1 MADGAAADPKP
12 RTFQEP
18 KMISAEQNYRGVFD
32 NKVGYG
38 SSPAVINV
46 DFVRAYTTP
55 GAAFFAQG
63 VVDAVAASAPLL
75 AAARARCVPVI
86 HTRPIYHPSGIN
98 GGLFVKKVPALR
110 RLVAGEPLAA
120 FDPGVAP
127 LAEELVIEKSYPS
140 CFFAT
145 PLAAT
150 LTALRIDTVIL
161 IGCST
166 SGCVRATAVDG
177 IQHGYHVI
185 VPRECVGDRHDGPH
199 EASLFDINAK
209 YGDVVSVSEVLA
221 YINGPNQ

>member
-1 MADGAAADPKP
+1 M
-12 RTFQEP
+12 T
-18 KMISAEQNYRGVFD
+18 SAEQNYRGVFD

-38 SSPAVINV
+38 VAPAIINV

-55 GAAFFAQG
+55 GAAFFGQG
-63 VVDAVAASAPLL
+63 VVDAVAASVPLL
-75 AAARARCVPVI
+75 ATARRHGVPVI

-110 RLVAGEPLAA
+110 RMVAGEPLAE
-120 FDPGVAP
+120 FDPGAAP
-127 LAEELVIEKSYPS
+127 LPEELVIEKSYPS
-140 CFFAT
+140 CFFGT

-150 LTALRIDTVIL
+150 LTALRIDTIIL

-177 IQHGYHVI
+177 IQHALHVI

-199 EASLFDINAK
+199 QASLFDINAK
-209 YGDVVSVSEVLA
+209 YGDVVSTAEVLA
-221 YINGPNQ
+221 YLTRHA